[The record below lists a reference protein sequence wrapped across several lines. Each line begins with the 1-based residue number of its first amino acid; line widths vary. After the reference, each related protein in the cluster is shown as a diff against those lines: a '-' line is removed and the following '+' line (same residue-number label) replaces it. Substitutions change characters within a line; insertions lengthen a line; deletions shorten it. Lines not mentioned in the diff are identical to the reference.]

1 MNVQYSQWRQDS
13 ETAEDRARRLSNL
26 FTTVL
31 LYVNADAERAL
42 EILQSLQDRYGVLG
56 DMSMDEYMDLLK
68 AKGLLQEGEDGKL
81 RASKKAQKKLRSD
94 ALMAVFRDLKKSDVG
109 QHETPMSGS
118 GSEKLAE
125 TRSYTF
131 GDPASNIDVTETL
144 RNAYTRS
151 GHDAFTLHDDD
162 IRVHETEHL
171 SSCATVLLIDI
182 SHSMILY
189 GEDRITPAKR
199 VALAL
204 AELITTKFPKDQLEV
219 VVFGDEARRVQIQ
232 DIPFIEVGPFHTN
245 TLDGIR
251 MARTL
256 LKRSRAANKQIF
268 MVTDGKPSAMFD
280 EFHRL
285 YKNPYGLD
293 PRIINKT
300 LDEAVAARREGIV
313 ISTFMVTDEPV
324 LVHFVEEM
332 TRANRGRAMYANL
345 DGLGQS
351 VFVDYLRNRRS
362 TMRGGFR

>member
-1 MNVQYSQWRQDS
+1 MIVQYSRWRHDS
-13 ETAEDRARRLSNL
+13 ESAEDRARRLSNL
-26 FTTVL
+26 FTMVL
-31 LYVNADAERAL
+31 LHVNANADRAL
-42 EILQSLQDRYGVLG
+42 EVLRSMQDRYGVLG
-56 DMSMDEYMDLLK
+56 DMSMDEYMDMLK
-68 AKGLLQEGEDGKL
+68 AKGLLQEGEDGKF

-94 ALMAVFRDLKKSDVG
+94 ALLSVFRSLKKSDVG
-109 QHETPMSGS
+109 QHETPMNGN
-118 GSEKLAE
+118 GLEKLAE
-125 TRSYTF
+125 TRSYMF
-131 GDPASNIDVTETL
+131 GDPASIIDFTETL

-151 GHDAFTLHDDD
+151 ENDTFRLYDDD
-162 IRVHETEHL
+162 IRVHETEHM
-171 SSCATVLLIDI
+171 SSCSTVLLIDI

-204 AELITTKFPKDQLEV
+204 AELITTKFPKDKLEV

-251 MARTL
+251 MARTI
-256 LKRSRAANKQIF
+256 LKRSRSANKQIF

-280 EFHRL
+280 QYHRL

-332 TRANRGRAMYANL
+332 TRANRGRAMYADL

-362 TMRGGFR
+362 NIRGGIR

>member
-1 MNVQYSQWRQDS
+1 
-13 ETAEDRARRLSNL
+13 
-26 FTTVL
+26 
-31 LYVNADAERAL
+31 
-42 EILQSLQDRYGVLG
+42 
-56 DMSMDEYMDLLK
+56 
-68 AKGLLQEGEDGKL
+68 
-81 RASKKAQKKLRSD
+81 
-94 ALMAVFRDLKKSDVG
+94 MAVFRDLKKSDVG